1 MSSVN
6 MFFSGDPTIKKK
18 VDLGGRSTRERD
30 RQKLLE
36 QTKLEREQRHRFR
49 VQSQSATRIQ
59 VWIFPL
65 FYFAAEAPPPCPS
78 PANPQG
84 LLFGFACNFNQRFL
98 CLLDR
103 LEPYYFS
110 SLTSEVS
117 QRSLSHKLQPLR
129 HSKQIVC
136 LTVVMQE
143 DVILN
148 DMLCCL
154 FVSLCVYGGRG
165 H

>member
-1 MSSVN
+1 

-65 FYFAAEAPPPCPS
+65 FHFAAEAPPPCPS
-78 PANPQG
+78 SPANPRG
-84 LLFGFACNFNQRFL
+84 LLFCFACNVNQRFL

-117 QRSLSHKLQPLR
+117 QRSLSHKLQPLW

-143 DVILN
+143 DVILT
-148 DMLCCL
+148 MCYACL
-154 FVSLCVYGGRG
+154 FVSVCVYGGRG

>member
-1 MSSVN
+1 

-65 FYFAAEAPPPCPS
+65 FHFAAEAPPPPRPS
-78 PANPQG
+78 PANPRG
-84 LLFGFACNFNQRFL
+84 LLFGFACNINQRFL

-117 QRSLSHKLQPLR
+117 QRSLSDKLQPLR
-129 HSKQIVC
+129 HSKQIVY

-148 DMLCCL
+148 DMLCLPVC
-154 FVSLCVYGGRG
+154 FCGGG
-165 H
+165 ALIW

>member
-1 MSSVN
+1 

-36 QTKLEREQRHRFR
+36 QTKLEREQRHRSR

-59 VWIFPL
+59 VWIYPL
-65 FYFAAEAPPPCPS
+65 FHFAAEAPPPCPS
-78 PANPQG
+78 PANPRG
-84 LLFGFACNFNQRFL
+84 LLFGFACNNNQRFL

-117 QRSLSHKLQPLR
+117 QRSLSDKLQPLR

-136 LTVVMQE
+136 LTVILQE

-148 DMLCCL
+148 DMLCLLACFCVCL
-154 FVSLCVYGGRG
+154 GWGGALIW
-165 H
+165 

>member
-1 MSSVN
+1 

-65 FYFAAEAPPPCPS
+65 FHFAAEAPPPCPS
-78 PANPQG
+78 PANPRVG
-84 LLFGFACNFNQRFL
+84 LRVTTTNASCASWIVLNPTTSRLSQAKYHNDLSVTNF
-98 CLLDR
+98 
-103 LEPYYFS
+103 S
-110 SLTSEVS
+110 
-117 QRSLSHKLQPLR
+117 RSGTASKLR
-129 HSKQIVC
+129 V
-136 LTVVMQE
+136 
-143 DVILN
+143 
-148 DMLCCL
+148 
-154 FVSLCVYGGRG
+154 
-165 H
+165 